1 MTCIGNSGPLSEP
14 VAEAIE
20 KVSQVTLAKRKYPFI
35 YFVGTSTGLLRD
47 FKVATRR
54 IHRTGF

>member
-20 KVSQVTLAKRKYPFI
+20 KVSQVTVKVLLTLINFI
-35 YFVGTSTGLLRD
+35 YQPSRFWNVLRWASS
-47 FKVATRR
+47 AT
-54 IHRTGF
+54 H

>member
-20 KVSQVTLAKRKYPFI
+20 KVSQVTLAKRKYPLK
-35 YFVGTSTGLLRD
+35 YSVGTSTGLLRD
-47 FKVATRR
+47 FSYK
-54 IHRTGF
+54 